1 MSNSERD
8 HRKDEGWERRLQEQ
22 DRGGLPPF
30 QTAGSPRPAKRML
43 LALTDCRGRPRYEI
57 PTHDAWHSKSLCHD
71 RPKEDDE
78 AQYEKGFLSRAYQHS
93 EPLHIK
99 AGACDVRTQC
109 HDLFFESLVPLCA
122 RPLLQHRW
130 VAAASGWG
138 YAPPMT
144 NNRYSNRRAQFLSE
158 LGDTIAVISAGKD
171 QIRNDDVEHP
181 FRQDSDFFF
190 LTGFSES
197 EAVAVFDPANAAM
210 PYTLFVLPRDAE
222 KEAWEGRRA
231 GVTGAVERYGADQ
244 AHPVDE
250 FEAWLRKRL
259 VGRQAVA
266 VAPDDGHRG
275 AVARAIAATRRLHG
289 RLGTGAPDHIQDPGT
304 ILHEMRLVKSE
315 DEIGAL
321 REACRISA
329 LAHVEAMRFAQPGRS
344 EHDVQAAI
352 EYVFSSMGSER
363 IGYGSIV
370 AGGANAV
377 ILHYIDN
384 DRELRD
390 GDLLLIDAAAEFQH
404 LTADIT
410 RTFPINGVFTAPQR
424 AVYELVL
431 DAEQRVIDMC
441 RPGLPYTDMHDK
453 AVEIVAEGLVE
464 LGLLPGTPDECVA
477 KGWYREFFFH
487 GTGHWLG
494 IDVHD
499 AGSYG
504 HNGATRPLVPGMAL
518 TVEPGIYVAPDKTR
532 LSLSESLYDTEE
544 VIRLS
549 FEMGAAD
556 AKALFAARDEESGS
570 ANFEVPEEFL
580 GIGVRIEDD
589 ILITASGY
597 ENMSEDAPRGIEAI
611 EAICAEDSQLPVL
624 V

>member
-1 MSNSERD
+1 M
-8 HRKDEGWERRLQEQ
+8 
-22 DRGGLPPF
+22 
-30 QTAGSPRPAKRML
+30 
-43 LALTDCRGRPRYEI
+43 
-57 PTHDAWHSKSLCHD
+57 
-71 RPKEDDE
+71 
-78 AQYEKGFLSRAYQHS
+78 
-93 EPLHIK
+93 
-99 AGACDVRTQC
+99 
-109 HDLFFESLVPLCA
+109 PLCA
-122 RPLLQHRW
+122 RPLLQHLR
-130 VAAASGWG
+130 VAAASGQG

-144 NNRYSNRRAQFLSE
+144 NNRYSDRRAQFLSE
-158 LGDTIAVISAGKD
+158 LGDTIAVISAGKH

-190 LTGFSES
+190 LTGFSEP
-197 EAVAVFDPANAAM
+197 EAVAVFDPADAAA

-222 KEAWEGRRA
+222 KEAWEGIRA
-231 GVTGAVERYGADQ
+231 GVIGAVELYRADE

-250 FEAWLRKRL
+250 FEPWLRKRL

-266 VAPDDGHRG
+266 VAPDDGRG
-275 AVARAIAATRRLHG
+275 KAVARAIAAARGLHG
-289 RLGTGAPDHIQDPGT
+289 RLGSGAPDHIQDPRT
-304 ILHEMRLVKSE
+304 ILHEMRLVKSA
-315 DEIGAL
+315 DEINAL

-329 LAHVEAMRFAQPGRS
+329 LAHVEAMRFARPGRS
-344 EHDVQAAI
+344 EHDVQGAI

-363 IGYGSIV
+363 VGYGSIV
-370 AGGANAV
+370 AGGASAT
-377 ILHYIDN
+377 ILHYTNN

-410 RTFPINGVFTAPQR
+410 RTFPINGRFTPPQR

-453 AVEIVAEGLVE
+453 AVAIVAEGLVD

-504 HNGATRPLVPGMAL
+504 HDGAARPLAQGMAL
-518 TVEPGIYVAPDKTR
+518 TVEPGVYVAPDKTH
-532 LSLSESLYDTEE
+532 LSLSESLYDAEE
-544 VIRLS
+544 ITRLS

-556 AKALFAARDEESGS
+556 AKTLLAARDEEAGS
-570 ANFEVPEEFL
+570 SEFLVPEEFL

-589 ILITASGY
+589 ILITASGH
-597 ENMSEDAPRGIEAI
+597 ENMSEDAPRNIDAI

-624 V
+624 A